1 MLNYCINGNDNKRV
15 FLRVGHN
22 GNLLYPPPPALHL
35 YPGGQIHGKI
45 HAKFVEDLKILPTQ
59 FSKRLRIKMLALFF
73 TIDPSVKNHKITH
86 LCPLA
91 AKVTV

>member
-1 MLNYCINGNDNKRV
+1 MLNYFINGNGNKIV

-22 GNLLYPPPPALHL
+22 GNLLYPPLTALHL

-45 HAKFVEDLKILPTQ
+45 HAEFVEDLKILPTH
-59 FSKRLRIKMLALFF
+59 FSKRLRIKMLALFY
-73 TIDPSVKNHKITH
+73 TIDPSVKNHTITN